1 MSVAAWVRAFC
12 VSWGKIPKND
22 LFFSRITPAFIT
34 PTTDAISMMFM
45 LIPLFIFYEV
55 GIVVAWIFGKK
66 KEEKVEDTEEI
77 FE

>member
-1 MSVAAWVRAFC
+1 MR
-12 VSWGKIPKND
+12 K
-22 LFFSRITPAFIT
+22 LL
-34 PTTDAISMMFM
+34 

-66 KEEKVEDTEEI
+66 KEEKTEDTEEI